1 MSTIL
6 GIGECMVELSPRNEG
21 QLDKSFAGDVFN
33 TLWYA
38 RAALG
43 SEWNVAFHSG
53 FGNDAMSIKM
63 KEFIENAGIS
73 CASSPI
79 ISDRVPGLY
88 MIHLDGAER
97 SFSYWRDTS
106 AARKLMQDAETLW
119 AKVRESDLVFL
130 SGITL
135 AILSDT
141 DCERLL
147 NGLRDNTRPNAKL
160 AFDPNI
166 RPRLWNDMD
175 RMRTVISKA
184 ASISNIVMPS
194 FEDEQVWFGDA
205 TPEDT
210 AKRYQ
215 ALGATQIIVKN
226 GEDATLVLHD
236 GEFSLHPVTPV
247 SGVVDTTAA
256 GDSFNGG
263 YFAELLQ
270 TDDVAQ
276 AIKSAQSCAGTC
288 VCFNGAL
295 VPFERLTS

>member
-6 GIGECMVELSPRNEG
+6 GIGECMVELSPRSEG
-21 QLDKSFAGDVFN
+21 HLDKSFAGDVFN

-38 RAALG
+38 RSALG
-43 SEWNVAFHSG
+43 LGWNVAFHSG
-53 FGNDAMSIKM
+53 FGNDAMSHKM
-63 KEFIENAGIS
+63 KEFIEDANIS
-73 CASSPI
+73 CNSSPT

-106 AARKLMQDAETLW
+106 AARKMMQDAETLW
-119 AKVRESDLVFL
+119 TKVRESDLVFL

-135 AILSDT
+135 AILSET
-141 DCERLL
+141 DCDQLL
-147 NGLRDNTRPNAKL
+147 AGLRENMAPNAKL

-175 RMRTVISKA
+175 RMRTVISEA
-184 ASISNIVMPS
+184 ASVSDIVMPS
-194 FEDEQVWFGDA
+194 FEDEQIWFGD
-205 TPEDT
+205 TKPEET

-215 ALGATQIIVKN
+215 SLGATQVIVKN
-226 GEDATLVLHD
+226 GEDATLVLNND
-236 GEFSLHPVTPV
+236 ELSLHPVAPV

-263 YFAELLQ
+263 YLAELLQ
-270 TDDVAQ
+270 TNDVNKAVRAAQ
-276 AIKSAQSCAGTC
+276 TCAGTC

-295 VPFERLTS
+295 VPFERLQS